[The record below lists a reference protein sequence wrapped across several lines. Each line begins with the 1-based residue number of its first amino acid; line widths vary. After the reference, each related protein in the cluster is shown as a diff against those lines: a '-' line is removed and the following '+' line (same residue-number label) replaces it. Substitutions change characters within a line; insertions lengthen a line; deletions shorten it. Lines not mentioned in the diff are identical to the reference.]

1 MDDIYP
7 MCSKITKYPQDIF
20 YNTNC
25 EGLICNNLDT
35 NQYENYEFNNLEEY
49 SKYLKLYGE
58 NEKDKVNNISFEN
71 DLINKKIQKKNE
83 LIKPLIQSEDIK
95 LIVQKNVMQSTTKPT
110 TNNNIEKIDLIISQN
125 DKMQEIEL
133 KLLNKKTKEPNQQYN
148 NEKND
153 KGDKRFNILTKF
165 KTQFFINIQKN
176 LVDKLKE
183 KSEFCKIRNIYLNKI
198 DSKVY
203 IISKA
208 SENLDLLDLELKEVY
223 SMNDKHNEE
232 VINAIINANDSPL
245 CNVLQQKIK
254 NLIHIFIGIAT
265 PKENYYFDFINS
277 YKNVINKIRIKKE
290 PQYVENFIYFA
301 KNIEVEYNNI
311 NKHARSKRGN
321 KKK

>member
-49 SKYLKLYGE
+49 SEYLKLYPE
-58 NEKDKVNNISFEN
+58 NEKNHENNISFEN
-71 DLINKKIQKKNE
+71 DSIIKKTQEKNE

-95 LIVQKNVMQSTTKPT
+95 LIFPKNVMQSTTKPT

-125 DKMQEIEL
+125 DKIQEKDL
-133 KLLNKKTKEPNQQYN
+133 KLLNKKTKESNQQNN

-153 KGDKRFNILTKF
+153 KGDKRFNILTKL
-165 KTQFFINIQKN
+165 KTHFFINIQKN
-176 LVDKLKE
+176 LVNKLKE
-183 KSEFCKIRNIYLNKI
+183 KSEFCKIRKIYLNKI

-245 CNVLQQKIK
+245 CNVLQQKVK
-254 NLIHIFIGIAT
+254 NLIDIFIGIAK
-265 PKENYYFDFINS
+265 PKENYYFDFING
-277 YKNVINKIRIKKE
+277 YKTLINKIRIKKH

-301 KNIEVEYNNI
+301 KHIEEEYKNI
-311 NKHARSKRGN
+311 NKYARSKRGN